1 MGGLE
6 SFRGEMLQASS
17 SSKSGNSLGVYRC
30 FIFTCLD
37 TRVSISTLSSY
48 RLLGRGYVLFL
59 VLIAEYVGGRARG
72 GKLKNEK

>member
-1 MGGLE
+1 MDGWLVGWLGGFEGVGGLE

-17 SSKSGNSLGVYRC
+17 SRKSGNPLLEYRC

-48 RLLGRGYVLFL
+48 RFLGRGYVLFL
-59 VLIAEYVGGRARG
+59 V
-72 GKLKNEK
+72 